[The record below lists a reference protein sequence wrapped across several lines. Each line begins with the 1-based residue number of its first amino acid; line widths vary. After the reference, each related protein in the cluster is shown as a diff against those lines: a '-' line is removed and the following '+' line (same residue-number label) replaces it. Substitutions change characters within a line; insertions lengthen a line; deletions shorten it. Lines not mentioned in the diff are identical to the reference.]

1 MNMKSLAFF
10 KRFTFAILALF
21 LTANLWGQAKYSG
34 DGTEGNPYQI
44 SNISE
49 WNAFAQAVTDG
60 TNYSGKFFK
69 LTNNITITLNNTG
82 SSDKIAGTW
91 TTDKV
96 YKAFSG
102 TFDGNGKTITFN
114 VGTAETPF
122 NSGNVEKPRPT
133 APFSVIEGAT
143 IKNLYVQGTIYPKRR
158 YNAGLVGFAFGSGNN
173 IKGCTSTINI
183 DCSQLENTTG
193 GGTGGNHKKWD
204 ASASGFVAENKSG
217 STLAFNNCI
226 FDGSISKGL
235 NNYAN
240 RGAGFVSYNNGNNIS
255 YTNCL
260 MAGAIDLLSSFDA
273 TTLSTFARPASK
285 NVYSDCLYCVGYGNV
300 PVYNACEA
308 ASTSA
313 DGVSKKYTVNG
324 GNYYIP
330 ATVTPELHD
339 MYYTAPIEVSLSYY
353 SKTLVKDTDYT
364 ILIKKKNGDVYETVS
379 EIAGP
384 AGANYKV
391 TLTGKTEGG
400 YEGSKEYSFKF
411 LSEDGRWQNLV
422 NILAA
427 AESGSTITL
436 SNDYIADLASGD
448 AALRIPASKT
458 LTINLNNHTID
469 RNLSEAV
476 ILGQVIRIEAGANLT
491 INGPGTIT
499 GGYNLG
505 SEGDIDGGGIYNA
518 GTLTLNNVTVTNNKC
533 VKQSGVEASG
543 RGGGIYTG
551 EGSSFIMNG
560 GTISYN
566 SAQGG
571 GGGIFGNGA
580 ARFEITGTSDDY
592 VYIYNNY
599 SDSKGGG
606 VRVKTA
612 SNKSADLTYCLIE
625 LNRVTAQEASTGGGI
640 QLDDGNLNL
649 NNCTIQLNYSTWQGA
664 GLYNLNGTTT
674 STNCSFIYNAPYGA
688 SLKQQGGG
696 VCIYNGS
703 FKMDGGSITW
713 NNSNDNGSG
722 IYVNKGAQLYIKG
735 DVDISYNFTSSL
747 TGEPSRL
754 SNIYF
759 EDYKNGVIN
768 INGGLTN
775 SAGTKIG
782 VSKNYSTGFNGVFT
796 SGLKANSVD
805 ITIFASDNAF
815 HVGKNAAETEGEL
828 SIINE
833 WEPGAALPEGITD
846 NGSESYTVT
855 APVGVVNGN
864 IEANSIDFTSTGYLI
879 IENGGTLN
887 VPTITNTNPIRLVLE
902 EGGQII
908 TNTEVD
914 ATVKK
919 NVASSFYYQS
929 WGKWYLISSAI
940 KTPAIYD
947 NTNATTITV
956 EGEPTYDLYRFNEA
970 AELQWENYRNTEHDD
985 FTKFQN
991 GQGYLYRNME
1001 AHTVEIMGK
1010 LNVSSVSYDLSY
1022 TATVGGNDNI
1032 FKGFNI
1038 IGNPYSHNIKKGDG
1052 QAIPNDYLEEN
1063 YYVLNT
1069 STGSFEPESDGS
1081 IIPPMT
1087 GILVQA
1093 KSASTLTIS
1102 KIVASA
1108 SKDAKSINDDE
1119 MWFTISNNEFEDKA
1133 CVKFKEGHGL
1143 NKIEHLNEE
1152 APMLYIH
1159 HNGEDFASVDM
1170 NPEVKAFDL
1179 YFEAKTTGQYTL
1191 KVEKTGAYSY
1201 LHLIDKVAGKD
1212 VDLLEEDE
1220 YSFVGSPA
1228 DKADRFIVRLE
1239 LSEDAENSV
1248 FAYQSGDEII
1258 VSGEGELQVFDVMG
1272 RLVMQKH
1279 VNGIGTW
1286 HAASVQNGVYIL
1298 RLKDKTQKIVID

>member
-1 MNMKSLAFF
+1 MNKLATLQRIVLTLVLAFVSV
-10 KRFTFAILALF
+10 
-21 LTANLWGQAKYSG
+21 NLWGQTKYSG

-44 SNISE
+44 SNIFD
-49 WNAFAQAVTDG
+49 WNTFAQAVTDG

-69 LTNNITITLNNTG
+69 LMNNITITLNSTDE
-82 SSDKIAGTW
+82 SDKIAGTW
-91 TTDKV
+91 TSDSN
-96 YKAFSG
+96 YKGFSG

-114 VGTAETPF
+114 VGTAETPY
-122 NSGNVEKPRPT
+122 NAGDVEKPRPT
-133 APFSVIEGAT
+133 APFSVIQGAT
-143 IKNLYVQGTIYPKRR
+143 IKNLYVQGTIYPQRR

-173 IKGCTSTINI
+173 INDCTSTINI

-193 GGTGGNHKKWD
+193 GGTAGNHKKWD

-217 STLAFNNCI
+217 STLTFNNCI
-226 FDGSISKGL
+226 FDGSISKGS
-235 NNYAN
+235 NDYAN

-300 PVYNACEA
+300 PVYNACEQA
-308 ASTSA
+308 KTSA
-313 DGVSKKYTVNG
+313 NGVSKKYTVSG
-324 GNYYIP
+324 DNYYIP

-339 MYYTAPIEVSLSYY
+339 MYYNNEPIVVSLSYY

-384 AGANYKV
+384 DGANYKV

-400 YEGSKEYSFKF
+400 YDGSKEYSFKF

-422 NILAA
+422 DILTKAG
-427 AESGSTITL
+427 SGSTITL
-436 SNDYIADLASGD
+436 SNDYIADPASTD
-448 AALRIPASKT
+448 AALTIPEGKT

-476 ILGQVIRIEAGANLT
+476 NQGQVIRIEAGATLN
-491 INGPGTIT
+491 IVGPGTIT

-505 SEGDIDGGGIYNA
+505 SEGDIDGGGIFNA

-533 VKQSGVEASG
+533 VKKSDVDASG

-551 EGSSFIMNG
+551 PGSSFTMNG
-560 GTISYN
+560 GAISYN
-566 SAQGG
+566 IAQGG
-571 GGGIFGNGA
+571 GGGIFGNDA
-580 ARFEITGTSDDY
+580 NVFVITGTSDNY
-592 VYIYNNY
+592 VSIDNNY

-606 VRVKTA
+606 VRVKTT
-612 SNKSADLTYCLIE
+612 SGKSADLTYCHIE
-625 LNRVTAQEASTGGGI
+625 LNSVTAQEASTGGGI
-640 QLDDGNLNL
+640 QLDDGTLNL
-649 NNCTIQLNYSTWQGA
+649 QNCLIENNKSTWQGA

-674 STNCSFIYNAPYGA
+674 AKDCIFRQHGPYGD
-688 SLKQQGGG
+688 SPKQQGGG

-703 FKMDGGSITW
+703 FKMDGGSIYY
-713 NNSNDNGSG
+713 NNSNGYGSG
-722 IYVNKGAQLYIKG
+722 IYVNKGASLYMKG
-735 DVDISYNFTSSL
+735 DVGIYDNWKSGL
-747 TGEPSRL
+747 LGGAAQL

-759 EDYKNGVIN
+759 EDYEKGVIK
-768 INGGLTN
+768 IEGGLTN

-782 VSKNYSTGFNGVFT
+782 VSKNYSTNFNGVFT
-796 SGLKANSVD
+796 SGLKTNSVD
-805 ITIFASDNAF
+805 ISIFASDNAF
-815 HVGKNAAETEGEL
+815 HVGTNEDETEGKL

-833 WEPGAALPEGITD
+833 WKPGAALPEGITN
-846 NGSESYTVT
+846 NGSGSYTVT

-864 IEANSIDFTSTGYLI
+864 IEANSISFTSTGYLI
-879 IENGGTLN
+879 IEDGGTLT
-887 VPTITNTNPIRLVLE
+887 VPTITNTTPIRLVLE

-940 KTPAIYD
+940 KTPLIYD
-947 NTNATTITV
+947 ATNATTLSG
-956 EGEPTYDLYRFNEA
+956 EGKPSYDLYRFNET

-985 FTKFQN
+985 FTTFEN
-991 GQGYLYRNME
+991 GRGYLYRNLEDHAIEM
-1001 AHTVEIMGK
+1001 MGK
-1010 LNVSSVSYDLSY
+1010 LNVSSVSYDLSFS
-1022 TATVGGNDNI
+1022 GSGDFN
-1032 FKGFNI
+1032 GFNI

-1052 QAIPNDYLEEN
+1052 QAIPNTYLEDN

-1069 STGSFEPESDGS
+1069 NEGKFDLTTDGT
-1081 IIPPMT
+1081 IIPPLT

-1093 KSASTLTIS
+1093 NSASTLTIS

-1108 SKDAKSINDDE
+1108 SKDAKADDNNI
-1119 MWFTISNNEFEDKA
+1119 WFTISNNEYEDRA

-1159 HNGEDFASVDM
+1159 HNGESFASVDM
-1170 NPEVKAFDL
+1170 NHDVKAFDL
-1179 YFEAKTTGQYTL
+1179 NFEAKTFGKYTL
-1191 KVEKTGAYSY
+1191 SVKASGEYGY

-1212 VDLLEEDE
+1212 VDLLAENE
-1220 YSFVGSPA
+1220 YTFIGSSA
-1228 DKADRFIVRLE
+1228 DNADRFIVRLE
-1239 LSEDAENSV
+1239 ISENAENPV
-1248 FAYQSGDEII
+1248 FAYQSRDEII

-1272 RLVMQKH
+1272 RLVAKQY
-1279 VNGIGTW
+1279 VNGVGTW
-1286 HAASVQNGVYIL
+1286 HAASVQTGVYIL
-1298 RLKDKTQKIVID
+1298 RLNEKTQKIIVR

>member
-1 MNMKSLAFF
+1 MKMNKLSFI
-10 KRFTFAILALF
+10 KRFTFAVLSLLI
-21 LTANLWGQAKYSG
+21 TANLWGQAKFSG
-34 DGTEGNPYQI
+34 SGESDDPYKI
-44 SNISE
+44 SNISD
-49 WNAFAQAVTDG
+49 WNTFADAVTTG

-69 LTNNITITLNNTG
+69 LMNNITITLNNTDG
-82 SSDKIAGTW
+82 SDKIVGTW
-91 TTDKV
+91 TNDKM
-96 YKAFSG
+96 YNAFSG

-173 IKGCTSTINI
+173 INDCTSTINI

-217 STLAFNNCI
+217 STLTFNNCI
-226 FDGSISKGL
+226 FDGSILKVS
-235 NNYAN
+235 NDYAN
-240 RGAGFVSYNNGNNIS
+240 RGAGFVSYNNGNNIT

-260 MAGAIDLLSSFDA
+260 MAGEIDLYSSFDA

-300 PVYNACEA
+300 PVYNTCEA
-308 ASTSA
+308 ASKSA
-313 DGVSKKYTVNG
+313 NGVSKKYTVSED
-324 GNYYIP
+324 NYYIP
-330 ATVTPELHD
+330 AMVAPELHD
-339 MYYTAPIEVSLSYY
+339 MYYTEPIEVSLSYY

-384 AGANYKV
+384 EGANYKV

-411 LSEDGRWQNLV
+411 LSENGRWQNLV
-422 NILAA
+422 DIIEA

-436 SNDYIADLASGD
+436 SNDYIADPALSD
-448 AALRIPASKT
+448 AALTIPAPKT

-476 ILGQVIRIEAGANLT
+476 ILGQVIRIEAGATLN
-491 INGPGTIT
+491 IVGPGIIT

-505 SEGDIDGGGIYNA
+505 SEGDIDAGGIYNA
-518 GTLTLNNVTVTNNKC
+518 GTLTLNNVTVTGNKC
-533 VKQSGVEASG
+533 VKKSGLDASG

-551 EGSSFIMNG
+551 PGSSFTMYG
-560 GTISYN
+560 GTISN
-566 SAQGG
+566 NTAQGG
-571 GGGIFGNGA
+571 GGGVFGEDA
-580 ARFEITGTSDDY
+580 DVFVITGTSDKY
-592 VYIYNNY
+592 VDIYKNY

-612 SNKSADLTYCLIE
+612 SKKSADLTYCNIE
-625 LNRVTAQEASTGGGI
+625 SNSVTAQEASTGGGI

-649 NNCTIQLNYSTWQGA
+649 NNCLIQLNYSTWQGA

-674 STNCSFIYNAPYGA
+674 AKNCSISYNGPYGA
-688 SLKQQGGG
+688 SLKQKGGG

-703 FKMDGGSITW
+703 FKMDGGFIIW

-735 DVDISYNFTSSL
+735 DVDISNNRTSSL
-747 TGEPSRL
+747 TGEPSRI

-759 EDYKNGVIN
+759 EDYENGVIN

-796 SGLKANSVD
+796 SGLKTHSVD
-805 ITIFASDNAF
+805 ISIFASDNAF
-815 HVGKNAAETEGEL
+815 HVGTNAAETEGEL

-833 WEPGAALPEGITD
+833 WKPGAALPEGITN
-846 NGSESYTVT
+846 NGSGSYTVT

-947 NTNATTITV
+947 NTNATTITF
-956 EGEPTYDLYRFNEA
+956 EGEPTYDLYRFNET

-985 FTKFQN
+985 FTKFEN
-991 GQGYLYRNME
+991 GRGYLYRNME
-1001 AHTVEIMGK
+1001 DHAIEMMGK
-1010 LNVSSVSYDLSY
+1010 LNVSSVSYDLSC

-1052 QAIPNDYLEEN
+1052 QAIPNDCLEEN

-1069 STGSFEPESDGS
+1069 SAGKFELTDDGT

-1093 KSASTLTIS
+1093 KSASTLEIS
-1102 KIVASA
+1102 KIVASG
-1108 SKDAKSINDDE
+1108 SKDARAINDDE
-1119 MWFTISNNEFEDKA
+1119 MWFTINNSEFEDKA
-1133 CVKFKEGHGL
+1133 CVEFKEGHGL
-1143 NKIEHLNEE
+1143 NKIEHLNED

-1159 HNGEDFASVDM
+1159 YNGEDFASVDM
-1170 NPEVKAFDL
+1170 NPEVKQFNL
-1179 YFEAKTTGQYTL
+1179 NLEAKTTGKYTL

-1201 LHLIDKVAGKD
+1201 LHLIDKVAEKD
-1212 VDLLEEDE
+1212 INLLEESE
-1220 YSFVGSPA
+1220 YSFIGSSA
-1228 DKADRFIVRLE
+1228 DNADRFIVRLE
-1239 LSEDAENSV
+1239 HSDNVDSSV
-1248 FAYQSGDEII
+1248 FAYQSGNEIV
-1258 VSGEGELQVFDVMG
+1258 VSGEGELQIFDVMG

-1279 VNGIGTW
+1279 VSGVEAVDKPMTT
-1286 HAASVQNGVYIL
+1286 GVYVL
-1298 RLKDKTQKIVID
+1298 RLNENSQKIVVR